1 MTRQRKFIRHG
12 KCYADALTAGLC
24 LVFWSLKG
32 YGASSGC
39 GMSTCQI
46 YLRRC
51 KSSRHNPNING
62 SASRSNDS
70 MGSPRL
76 HGFCVCIAKCDS
88 TATLVCGA
96 ADANSTTAITAIMM
110 VITSVQVKCP
120 ANATG
125 QAVVS
130 WPSADLSRHRHTHIH
145 NML

>member
-51 KSSRHNPNING
+51 KSSRHNPNINCH
-62 SASRSNDS
+62 SVSR
-70 MGSPRL
+70 
-76 HGFCVCIAKCDS
+76 VCIVYTGHIFFGGDQCHLSEAGLR
-88 TATLVCGA
+88 ALAEVLLPTLEASLHPDDVFH
-96 ADANSTTAITAIMM
+96 TTFAI
-110 VITSVQVKCP
+110 CLC
-120 ANATG
+120 
-125 QAVVS
+125 AVRRN
-130 WPSADLSRHRHTHIH
+130 LSPT
-145 NML
+145 